1 MQVVWLTR
9 NEALHGG
16 GIIYGAGLPVQK
28 LKTYLLE
35 ALRVD
40 VEMADNSILDRLL
53 HQLDM

>member
-16 GIIYGAGLPVQK
+16 GILYGAGLPVQK
-28 LKTYLLE
+28 LQTYLLE

-40 VEMADNSILDRLL
+40 VDMAGNSVLNRLL
-53 HQLDM
+53 HQLDT